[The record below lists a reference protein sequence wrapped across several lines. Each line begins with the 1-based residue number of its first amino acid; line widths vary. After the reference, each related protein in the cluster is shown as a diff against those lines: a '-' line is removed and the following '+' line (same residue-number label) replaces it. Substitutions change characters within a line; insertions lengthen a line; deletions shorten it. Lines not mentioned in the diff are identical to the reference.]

1 MTNSQLEH
9 QKLTAIRSLMHE
21 RQAKILNDKKLLYKK
36 MKFKFEND
44 CLAASGKWNAS
55 RHKIFKECQDMRVEN
70 QRMKEFVDEN
80 LKESNQKRNLM
91 QRTEKEV
98 ALLRKHQ
105 AYIVKKLKINT
116 KIVFWR

>member
-9 QKLTAIRSLMHE
+9 QKLTALRTLMHE

-36 MKFKFEND
+36 MKFKFDKD
-44 CLAASGKWNAS
+44 CMVASGKWNAR

-105 AYIVKKLKINT
+105 AYAVKKLFNK
-116 KIVFWR
+116 KK